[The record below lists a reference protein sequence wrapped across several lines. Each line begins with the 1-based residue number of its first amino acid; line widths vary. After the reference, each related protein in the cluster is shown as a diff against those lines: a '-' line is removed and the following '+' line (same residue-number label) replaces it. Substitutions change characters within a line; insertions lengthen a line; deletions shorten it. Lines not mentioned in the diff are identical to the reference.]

1 MKYKFDFEVT
11 LDPRQHGAPY
21 VAKLVWKDNKL
32 EREFYDLKRQ
42 YGKKMVTVWGTFE
55 AEDGDI
61 IEMREGASWKNDYR
75 YWYLVWKGDLYT
87 LTRTTDSER
96 KRVVVDY
103 LSGEITMEDM
113 VKQLRV
119 ELDDIETK
127 ENKEQT
133 QSQMETVAQ

>member
-21 VAKLVWKDNKL
+21 VARLVWKDNKL

-55 AEDGDI
+55 AEDGDV
-61 IEMREGASWKNDYR
+61 IEMREGSSWKNDYR
-75 YWYLVWKGDLYT
+75 NWYLVWKGDLHFIADIG
-87 LTRTTDSER
+87 DSER
-96 KRVVVDY
+96 KRAVVDY

-113 VKQLRV
+113 IQQLRV
-119 ELDDIETK
+119 KLDET
-127 ENKEQT
+127 ETEVNKEQSQT
-133 QSQMETVAQ
+133 QMETVAQ